1 MVKKSTAKP
10 AATRASLEK
19 KAAPPTRLRVRLN
32 TIDDVKKE
40 MARLYREA
48 RAKKVDSQ
56 DASRMANMLS
66 ILGRLIEGSEI
77 QQQIDEIK
85 QALDKERPQKG
96 KAWAT
101 RH

>member
-1 MVKKSTAKP
+1 MVAKRMEMS
-10 AATRASLEK
+10 AETRAKSGK
-19 KAAPPTRLRVRLN
+19 SVAPPGRLRTRLN

-66 ILGRLIEGSEI
+66 ILGRLIEGSEV
-77 QQQIDEIK
+77 QKQIDELRA
-85 QALDKERPQKG
+85 ALEKSQLRNGP
-96 KAWAT
+96 
-101 RH
+101 R